1 MGKNNIFRFF
11 TWLQIFLQV
20 TFPLVSVIPHNATA
34 QSSTSAEIS
43 PSPFSVDRNENS
55 SVTDIAALPYGDTM
69 SSLASALSSNGTDG
83 IASTAK
89 STATGYA
96 SSSAQQWLSQF
107 GTARVQLNVDDNGNW
122 DDSAIDF
129 LAPLYD
135 NKKSMLFTQLGMRAP
150 DGRVTGNLGMGVR
163 TFYLENWMFG
173 GNVFFDDDFTGKNR
187 RVGVGAEA
195 WTDNLKLSANTYVGT
210 TDWHS
215 SRDFDDYNEKPADGY
230 DVRAEGYL
238 PAYPQLGAKLMYEQ
252 YYGDKVALFDT
263 DHLQSNPSAV
273 TTGLSYTPIP
283 LVQLAVNY
291 KRGQDSLE
299 DTQFQVNFRYDLGRP
314 WSYQVNPE
322 NVRLQRSL
330 AGSRYDLVER
340 NNQIVLQY
348 QKKDRQSVSN
358 LGLQITVDNSPS
370 DGLTPNSAQVYAT
383 DKDGQPVRN
392 APIIWSLTGSAKLN
406 TSSTVTNESGISTVN
421 FTNTLPEAV
430 QITAKSGAASATQN
444 SQFNPVKVSNIMLK
458 ITKNNSIADGKTP
471 NHAVATV
478 TDINNHPI
486 ANTPVQWKIDKPA
499 TLKNLQTTTNAS
511 GQVTTD
517 FTSTA
522 AGTVILTAIA
532 GDKSASQQGQFI
544 SDPANYVIDTMVVT
558 KDGSPANGTTPNA
571 VTVTVKDSNGAP
583 ISKVNVTLSADKS
596 TVLFGSTLKAKSPK
610 VSKAFQ
616 TNSEGSLT
624 VAFTDTVAESVLLT
638 ATLDNAN
645 TKTGIAKFIADSHT
659 AKISALT
666 VTSGAVANGTATN
679 QATVTVV
686 DANGNPLS
694 GVEVT
699 WSQDGSALLGA
710 SPKTD
715 ANGQT
720 TVTFTDTKA
729 QTVNITATANNSSL
743 SKPSTF
749 IGDSGSVKISAL
761 TVTSGA
767 VANGTATNQ
776 ATATVVDANGNP
788 LSGVEVTWSQDGSA
802 LLGASPK
809 TDANGQ
815 TTVTFT
821 DTKAQ
826 TVNITAT
833 VNNSSLSKPSTF
845 VGDSG
850 SAKISALTA
859 TSGAVANGTATNQA
873 TATVVDAN
881 GNPLSGVEV
890 TWSQDGSALLG
901 ASPKTDAN
909 GQTTVT
915 FTDTK
920 AQTVNIT
927 ATVNNSSLSKPSTFI
942 GDSGSV
948 KVSALTVTSGAVAN
962 GTATNQA
969 TATVVDANGN
979 PLSGVEVTWSQ
990 DGSALLGA
998 SPKTDANGQ
1007 TTVTFTDTKAQTV
1020 NITAT
1025 VNNSS
1030 LSKPSTFVGDS
1041 GSAKISALTVTSG
1054 AVANGTATNQATATV
1069 VDANGN
1075 PLSGVEVTWSQ
1086 DGSALLGSS
1095 PKTDAN
1101 GQTTVTF
1108 TDTKAQTVNITATV
1122 NNSSLSKPSTFIVDI
1137 TAAVVVLNVRSSAV
1151 SDGNASVQ
1159 VTATV
1164 KDKDGNALPN
1174 FTLNWSVTDPYS
1186 NISSTQSVTDANG
1199 NAVVTVTNSSY
1210 IDKDVIVTATSAA
1223 ADATNTAHFGSPLQG
1238 GRIVFVPFSNGSPMT
1253 TTSAG
1258 GQIFAHV
1265 IFSSISSPLPEDKT
1279 HGSLQGTSSSGA
1291 TIANYAQTS
1300 NEKEYE
1306 ALISNVTKSGALQ
1319 ATFQIGEYSLIS
1331 PQLNIIPSSISESA
1345 SHLEL
1350 SQSSI
1355 PQGSSVVAT
1364 LIAFDQYGNPGAI
1377 SGNGFGVL
1385 LKLSKTIGINAP
1397 QEFTRMPDGS
1407 YQATI
1412 QTTLDAQVGA
1422 LTISADPN
1430 GQGGGIISTSAT
1442 ITSNPHNAIATIS
1455 PWSGQCTVGTP
1466 CRMAVLVKN
1475 SITGETMPSVT
1486 LTVKEATTTGAVI
1499 SPDTVTSDGNGSD
1512 SHIYIT
1518 SNTSGPIRV
1527 IAEINGSVESQPEN
1541 EIIFSP

>member
-1 MGKNNIFRFF
+1 
-11 TWLQIFLQV
+11 
-20 TFPLVSVIPHNATA
+20 
-34 QSSTSAEIS
+34 
-43 PSPFSVDRNENS
+43 
-55 SVTDIAALPYGDTM
+55 M

-215 SRDFDDYNEKPADGY
+215 SRDFDDYYEKPADGY

-392 APIIWSLTGSAKLN
+392 ASIVWSLTGSAKLN

-558 KDGSPANGTTPNA
+558 QDGSPANGTTPNA

-583 ISKVNVTLSADKS
+583 VSMVNVTLSADKS
-596 TVLFGSTLKAKSPK
+596 TVLFGSTLKAKAPK

-679 QATVTVV
+679 QAT
-686 DANGNPLS
+686 
-694 GVEVT
+694 
-699 WSQDGSALLGA
+699 
-710 SPKTD
+710 
-715 ANGQT
+715 
-720 TVTFTDTKA
+720 
-729 QTVNITATANNSSL
+729 
-743 SKPSTF
+743 
-749 IGDSGSVKISAL
+749 
-761 TVTSGA
+761 
-767 VANGTATNQ
+767 
-776 ATATVVDANGNP
+776 ATVVDANGNP

-809 TDANGQ
+809 TD
-815 TTVTFT
+815 T
-821 DTKAQ
+821 D
-826 TVNITAT
+826 
-833 VNNSSLSKPSTF
+833 
-845 VGDSG
+845 
-850 SAKISALTA
+850 
-859 TSGAVANGTATNQA
+859 
-873 TATVVDAN
+873 
-881 GNPLSGVEV
+881 
-890 TWSQDGSALLG
+890 
-901 ASPKTDAN
+901 

-990 DGSALLGA
+990 DGSALLGS

-1030 LSKPSTFVGDS
+1030 LSKPSTFIGDS
-1041 GSAKISALTVTSG
+1041 GSAKVSALTVTSGAVANGTATNQAMATVIDAYGNPLSGVEVTWSQDGSALLGTSPKTDANGQTTVAFTDTKAQTVNITATANNSSLSKPSTFIGDSGSVKISALTVTSG

-1086 DGSALLGSS
+1086 DGSAQLGTS

-1101 GQTTVTF
+1101 GQATVTF

-1159 VTATV
+1159 VTAIV

-1199 NAVVTVTNSSY
+1199 NAIVTVTNSSY

-1238 GRIVFVPFSNGSPMT
+1238 GRIVFLPFSNGSPMT
-1253 TTSAG
+1253 TTTAG